1 MSICLQIFLSQFVTI
16 GGYINSSAF
25 KNDTVTTKIHLDT
38 FLSRFL
44 KICIFLEGLKQS
56 SIFVKCL
63 TFSMGVVKGTADNSY
78 S

>member
-1 MSICLQIFLSQFVTI
+1 MLTI
-16 GGYINSSAF
+16 AGYINASEF
-25 KNDTVTTKIHLDT
+25 ENDTVTTKI
-38 FLSRFL
+38 FLGTLLSQGFKVK

-63 TFSMGVVKGTADNSY
+63 TFSMGVVEGTADNSY